1 MYDSIKLKLVC
12 VSSGV
17 PRLFDA
23 VQDGVADPTH
33 SADSIGLNKK
43 QIVAILYQLCYGL
56 SESTRFSAEHLI
68 GSSCTRQ
75 NANEIFHNLL
85 SCNT

>member
-1 MYDSIKLKLVC
+1 MYDSIKSKLVC

-43 QIVAILYQLCYGL
+43 QIVAILYQLCYSVSEKCNWFEWDNAVILKDYHL
-56 SESTRFSAEHLI
+56 SQQSLV
-68 GSSCTRQ
+68 
-75 NANEIFHNLL
+75 L
-85 SCNT
+85 SIS